1 MSLGAANES
10 GAHFS
15 WAEVYEQLGWL
26 PDGGLNI
33 AHEAIDRHA
42 GGPRGDDAALVWIG
56 RHGERE
62 EHTFEDLS
70 RLTSR
75 FGNLLR
81 SLGIEKGDRICTSLG
96 RLPELYVALL
106 GILKAGAVAV
116 PLPAGAGPDAIK
128 SRMLDTR
135 AKVLLTDP
143 ETRRSLYT
151 AVFEMFDLQHIVV
164 VNKNGR
170 DPLPPETADLDYDEE
185 MGKAPDSF
193 ATAPTGEYDCATVHY
208 AGDGPGAVQAHLSA
222 AQHFVTGRWVMGL
235 DGGDTVWSLAQPAT
249 PSGLALGVLAPWTLG
264 ARLLAHEEDVDAAG
278 CYTAVER
285 HRVSVLHAPACRT
298 GGRVGIGKGHRGRPR
313 SERPEARRH
322 RRRRP
327 RSRHGGTRRR
337 RARRAGLRLLAAGRD
352 GDRRVGQLAKPRSQA
367 GLRRQGRARAGGR
380 RAGR

>member
-1 MSLGAANES
+1 MSSRAGNES
-10 GAHFS
+10 SGRFS

-42 GGPRGDDAALVWIG
+42 GGPRGDDPALVWVG

-116 PLPAGAGPDAIK
+116 PLPARAGPDAIK

-193 ATAPTGEYDCATVHY
+193 IDGADRRVRPR
-208 AGDGPGAVQAHLSA
+208 DGPLRGRRARSGAGAPVRRAAFRHRQVGHGAGRRRHRLVARSA
-222 AQHFVTGRWVMGL
+222 RDAIGAGAGSPRAVDVGSEAARPRGRRRRGRL
-235 DGGDTVWSLAQPAT
+235 LRGHRAASR
-249 PSGLALGVLAPWTLG
+249 LG
-264 ARLLAHEEDVDAAG
+264 APRARL
-278 CYTAVER
+278 
-285 HRVSVLHAPACRT
+285 RT
-298 GGRVGIGKGHRGRPR
+298 GGHVSIGKGHRGRPR
-313 SERPEARRH
+313 SEQ
-322 RRRRP
+322 
-327 RSRHGGTRRR
+327 T
-337 RARRAGLRLLAAGRD
+337 
-352 GDRRVGQLAKPRSQA
+352 
-367 GLRRQGRARAGGR
+367 
-380 RAGR
+380 